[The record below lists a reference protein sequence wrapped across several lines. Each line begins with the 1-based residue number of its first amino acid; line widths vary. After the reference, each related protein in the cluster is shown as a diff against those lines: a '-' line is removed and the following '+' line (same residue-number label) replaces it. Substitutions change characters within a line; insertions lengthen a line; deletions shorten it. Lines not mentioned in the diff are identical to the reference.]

1 MLELV
6 MEPTNK
12 PRVSE
17 ESDLAPDAEAEAEA
31 ERIRSQQHKFR
42 ELMTRLAV
50 NAAAMGDSYWTRS
63 PKG

>member
-17 ESDLAPDAEAEAEA
+17 EADLTPEAEA
-31 ERIRSQQHKFR
+31 ERTRRQQQKFQ
-42 ELMTRLAV
+42 ELMTRLAA
-50 NAAAMGDSYWTRS
+50 NAAEMGDSYWTRS

>member
-17 ESDLAPDAEAEAEA
+17 EADLLPEAEAEA
-31 ERIRSQQHKFR
+31 ERRRRQQQKFQ
-42 ELMTRLAV
+42 ELMTRLAA

>member
-17 ESDLAPDAEAEAEA
+17 EADLLPEAEA
-31 ERIRSQQHKFR
+31 ERRRRQQQKFQ
-42 ELMTRLAV
+42 ELMTRLAA

>member
-12 PRVSE
+12 PRVSDDT
-17 ESDLAPDAEAEAEA
+17 DLAPDVEAEE
-31 ERIRSQQHKFR
+31 ERTRRQQHKFR
-42 ELMTRLAV
+42 ELMTRLSA